1 MAQRTQRIVLFRF
14 RLPTLLL
21 LFVAAGWLTHPRGH
35 ILPKRAI
42 ETPLIAQEPTPPNTQ
57 VVAGEAASHVQCGTC
72 HKWPPPDVLPRSS
85 WRDEIARMFLIQNN
99 QPEPIGP
106 PGTAARMVRLPSDW
120 QSIIGYYEANAP
132 EHLAPP
138 ARWPAP
144 DQTLPFR
151 KRVVSAANGPS
162 NQAVANIRLLDLDH
176 DGRLEMVL
184 SDMRN
189 GIVYKAKP
197 QEEQPTFVE
206 IARLSNPAH
215 IEPIDLDGDGIL
227 DLLIADLGSFLPSD
241 HHRGAVVWLRGRK
254 DGTYAPITL
263 KGWPRV
269 SDVEAADFD
278 GDGRLDL
285 AVAAFGWRRTGDFTI
300 LKNET
305 ADYGTPSFVPY
316 QIDKRTGSIHGIP
329 VDLNGDKKSDLI
341 TLFAQEHETVVAFL
355 NKGGMHFDPQV
366 IYAGPHPN
374 WGSSGI
380 QVVDLDKDGD
390 LDVLMTNGDT
400 FDDKILKPY
409 HGIQWLEN
417 KGTFPF
423 TEHTLAAMPAVER
436 AQAVDLDGDGDLD
449 IAACALASSENVEA
463 RSLPAVVWLEQT
475 RPGVFERH
483 VLEVGLPTHATL
495 DVGDFDNDGD
505 MDIVVGNFTLDTPV
519 QGLVEIFE
527 NLRVRK

>member
-1 MAQRTQRIVLFRF
+1 MLFRF
-14 RLPTLLL
+14 RLSTLLL
-21 LFVAAGWLTHPRGH
+21 LSVTGAWLTHARWH
-35 ILPKRAI
+35 IPPLQGIA
-42 ETPLIAQEPTPPNTQ
+42 TPLAAQLPAPADRQ
-57 VVAGEAASHVQCGTC
+57 VVAGDVAAHVQCTTC
-72 HKWPPPDVLPRSS
+72 HKLPPPDILPRSN
-85 WRDEIARMFLIQNN
+85 WRDEIARMFLIRSN
-99 QPEPIGP
+99 QPEPSGP
-106 PGTAARMVRLPSDW
+106 PGTAARMVGLPPDW
-120 QSIIGYYEANAP
+120 QSIVRFYEANAP
-132 EHLAPP
+132 EHLPP
-138 ARWPAP
+138 PDRWPAP

-162 NQAVANIRLLDLDH
+162 SPAVANIRLVDLDH

-189 GIVYKAKP
+189 GIVYTARP
-197 QEEQPTFVE
+197 YDEQPAFVE

-227 DLLIADLGSFLPSD
+227 DLLIGDLGRFLPSD
-241 HHRGAVVWLRGRK
+241 HNRGAVVCLRGRK
-254 DGTYAPITL
+254 DGTYVPMRL
-263 KGWPRV
+263 GGWPRV

-285 AVAAFGWRRTGDFTI
+285 VVAAFGWRRTGNVTI

-305 ADYGTPSFVPY
+305 VDYDNPLFVPH
-316 QIDKRTGSIHGIP
+316 QIDNRTGAIHGIP
-329 VDLNGDKKSDLI
+329 VDLNGDKKTDVIAL
-341 TLFAQEHETVVAFL
+341 LAQEHETVVAYL
-355 NKGGMHFDPQV
+355 NEGGMHFDPQV

-380 QVVDLDKDGD
+380 QVVDLDRDGD
-390 LDVLMTNGDT
+390 LDVLMTNGDM

-423 TEHTLAAMPAVER
+423 TGHMLATMPAVHR

-449 IAACALASSENVEA
+449 IVACALASAEDVEG

-495 DVGDFDNDGD
+495 DVGDIDNDGD

-527 NLRVRK
+527 NVRVRK